1 MADTTNS
8 TEAPNPEEQINGT
21 QSGVQELI
29 AQVSGITDTLNEAS
43 KKLDTVAAAIDEA
56 DEALAT
62 IPGVML
68 EVTGLEEVAAVA
80 APPAAAAA
88 AAPAAAAAT
97 PVAAAVAAAAA
108 AVTVNPVYLALTTP
122 LGDGKLE
129 LRRVTGEEFV
139 SGLFSYSLEMI
150 SKDPAIDFTQIIGKL
165 VTVSIA
171 LADGTTKRYI
181 NGHVVRFAHAGNS
194 EDYSYYY
201 AEIAPWLWMLTL
213 TKDSKIFQEKTV
225 IEIIT
230 SIFDDAGFTDYKNST
245 TGTYVAREYC
255 VQYQESAFN
264 FVSRLMEDEGIF
276 YFFEHTAD
284 KHTLVLADDAS
295 AHTDIAGLTKARF
308 AKARRSGAQQ
318 I

>member
-1 MADTTNS
+1 MADTTTS
-8 TEAPNPEEQINGT
+8 TDAPDPEEQISGT

-56 DEALAT
+56 DEALGT
-62 IPGVML
+62 IPGIML
-68 EVTGLEEVAAVA
+68 EVTGLEEVAAA
-80 APPAAAAA
+80 APP
-88 AAPAAAAAT
+88 PA
-97 PVAAAVAAAAA
+97 AAAAA